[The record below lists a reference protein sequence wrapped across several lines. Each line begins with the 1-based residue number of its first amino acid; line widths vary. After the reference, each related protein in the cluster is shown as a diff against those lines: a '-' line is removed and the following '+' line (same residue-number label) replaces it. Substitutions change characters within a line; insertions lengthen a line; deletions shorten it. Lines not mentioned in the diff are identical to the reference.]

1 MSGGITEK
9 LRGSLESYLERSAAE
24 LDERGAALAELASEF
39 EAQRVMLEQ
48 AEAQLAQRRRRIE
61 ELTPIQRELDR
72 AFDRTLADLA
82 ARSAHVA
89 AQLSALEQRLKRVAQ
104 SEAELAQRERSFTE
118 RSDRIRI
125 DQRRLAE
132 RERAL
137 SALREG
143 PTPADRDALDTRAR
157 ALDEREQEIQTRR
170 LHADVE
176 LRARKEDLERRE
188 RALDRREAELRA
200 YVAQLQQLQRNPGF

>member
-1 MSGGITEK
+1 MSGGITDK

-24 LDERGAALAELASEF
+24 LDERGAAMSELAAGL
-39 EAQRVMLEQ
+39 EARQGELQQ
-48 AEAQLAQRRRRIE
+48 AEEQLAQRRRRIE

-72 AFDRTLADLA
+72 AFDRTLADVG

-89 AQLSALEQRLKRVAQ
+89 AQLSALEQRMRRVAE

-137 SALREG
+137 TAVRGPAATDHRE
-143 PTPADRDALDTRAR
+143 LDTRAR
-157 ALDEREQEIQTRR
+157 ALDEREREIQTRR
-170 LHADVE
+170 L
-176 LRARKEDLERRE
+176 
-188 RALDRREAELRA
+188 
-200 YVAQLQQLQRNPGF
+200 P